1 MGPRMTSTVRD
12 IVKRAFQM
20 AKVVAVGDDPSA
32 DESQAGLDVLQ
43 SYYMRI
49 ADTALRPVPVYVT
62 DDYTADEGERVF
74 GDGCTLSLPDVIDD
88 CGTRLP
94 SDLACIQLND
104 GTGWATHISDR
115 GTWVQ
120 VDGLT
125 LNTEAPF
132 ASRNAEGLSALLAT
146 ELVDTFGGEVT
157 QGIEIKARR
166 FRTQMQPVD
175 LSPNEFF

>member
-1 MGPRMTSTVRD
+1 MATVRD

-20 AKVVAVGDDPSA
+20 AKVVAVGDDPTA

-43 SYYMRI
+43 SYYLRL

-62 DDYTADEGERVF
+62 DDYTADEGERVY
-74 GDGCTLSLPDVIDD
+74 GEGLTLSLPDVIADSGD
-88 CGTRLP
+88 RLP
-94 SDLACIQLND
+94 NDLACVQLND

-120 VDGLT
+120 VDNLT
-125 LNTEAPF
+125 LNSVAPF
-132 ASRNAEGLSALLAT
+132 AGRNAEGLAALLAT
-146 ELVDTFGGEVT
+146 ELVDTFGGEIT
-157 QGIEIKARR
+157 PAIDAKARR

-175 LSPNEFF
+175 LTPNEYY

>member
-1 MGPRMTSTVRD
+1 MASTVRD

-20 AKVVAVGDDPSA
+20 AKVVAVGDDPTA
-32 DESQAGLDVLQ
+32 EESQAGLDVLQ
-43 SYYMRI
+43 SYYLRI

-62 DDYTADEGERVF
+62 DDYTADESERVY
-74 GDGCTLSLPDVIDD
+74 GDGVILSLPDVIEH

-94 SDLACIQLND
+94 NDLACIQLND
-104 GTGWATHISDR
+104 GTGWDTHISDR

-120 VDGLT
+120 VDNLT
-125 LNTEAPF
+125 LNSDAPF
-132 ASRNAEGLSALLAT
+132 ASRNPEGLAALLAC
-146 ELVDTFGGEVT
+146 ELVDTFAGEIT
-157 QGIEIKARR
+157 QNIDTKARR